1 MRLLW
6 PRLLIVFAASTVVVG
21 QQPPV
26 PPPGGQQPAAQQ
38 QPPVFR
44 AGVRLVRVD
53 LTVTGRDDQPLAGL
67 QAGDFEVTEDG
78 VPQRVEQVE
87 FVKLDG
93 QQATGDDSSLQIRSQ
108 SHAEAEAARDDVR
121 VFAIFL
127 DDYHV
132 DKAPDVTMPLRRG
145 LTDFVRRLW
154 PTDLVAV
161 MEPLTTLSALK
172 FTRDQSELLR
182 AVQSFEGRQ
191 GELFPVKSPMEE
203 AQWAR
208 GNVRRVRAE
217 VTLTALAALTIKL
230 GGLREGRKTIL
241 FVSQGPPTYLGFQ
254 EGNLQDLMRDIIDA
268 AHRGNVTIYALDP
281 RTLGND
287 FRLGARDTLFQLTAE
302 TGGRAIVNTNDFNVG
317 LGKMLAE
324 TSAYY
329 VIGYTPTR
337 AEDDGKFHK
346 IGVKVRRP
354 GVRVLARQGYWA
366 PSTKEMEA
374 AAAAAAD
381 VREPSVARA
390 LDSATNARATK
401 RLAHVWMGINHGA
414 AGKTALTIAWEPL
427 ESSADGR
434 LGGLSAEVFPAAG
447 ETALAA
453 VADLPPTV
461 PGRFAP
467 VSTPILLEPGDVRV
481 RFVAKSPGGVILDDW
496 NETVSIPA
504 FDGQPV
510 TLSTPQ
516 ASKARTFAEWKAL
529 QSEADPQPIALWQ
542 FRRTDRVSIVLD
554 CRTAGAAP
562 EIDVHVLSREG
573 KELTPLSV
581 PPLKDGRVR
590 FELPVG
596 SFGQGTYLLRV
607 RAKAAGAQA
616 EQVTAF
622 RLVP

>member
-1 MRLLW
+1 MRPLW
-6 PRLLIVFAASTVVVG
+6 PRLLLVFAASTVVVA

-26 PPPGGQQPAAQQ
+26 PPAGAQQPAAQQ

-44 AGVRLVRVD
+44 AGVKLVRVD
-53 LTVTGRDDQPLAGL
+53 LTVTGRNDLPLAGL

-78 VPQRVEQVE
+78 VPQQVDQVQ
-87 FVKLDG
+87 FVQLDG
-93 QQATGDDSSLQIRSQ
+93 KQAAGDDSSLQIRSQ

-132 DKAPDVTMPLRRG
+132 DKAPDVTLPLRRG
-145 LTDFVRRLW
+145 LTDFVRKLW
-154 PTDLVAV
+154 PTDLVTV
-161 MEPLTTLSALK
+161 MEPLTTLSSLK
-172 FTRDQSELLR
+172 FTRDQQELFK
-182 AVQSFEGRQ
+182 AVQMFEGRQ

-208 GNVRRVRAE
+208 GNVRRLRAE
-217 VTLTALAALTIKL
+217 VTLTALAALTMKL

-254 EGNLQDLMRDIIDA
+254 EGNLQDLMRDVIDA
-268 AHRGNVTIYALDP
+268 AHRGNVTIYTLDP
-281 RTLGND
+281 RTLGSD
-287 FRLGARDTLFQLTAE
+287 WRLGARDTLFQLAAE
-302 TGGRAIVNTNDFNVG
+302 TGGRSIYNTNDFSNG

-337 AEDDGKFHK
+337 TEDDGKFHK
-346 IGVKVRRP
+346 INVRVRRP

-366 PSTKEMEA
+366 PSTKEIEA

-390 LDSATNARATK
+390 LDSATNARATR
-401 RLAHVWMGINHGA
+401 RLAHVWMGITGEA
-414 AGKTALTIAWEPL
+414 DGKTGLTIAWEPL
-427 ESSADGR
+427 ESSGDQPIGA
-434 LGGLSAEVFPAAG
+434 LSAEVFPAED

-453 VADLPPTV
+453 AADLPPTV
-461 PGRFAP
+461 PGQFAP
-467 VSTPILLEPGDVRV
+467 VSRPILLEPGDVRV
-481 RFVAKSPGGVILDDW
+481 RFVATSPGGVVLDDW
-496 NETVSIPA
+496 NETLSVPA
-504 FDGQPV
+504 FKGQPV
-510 TLSTPQ
+510 TLSTPR
-516 ASKARTFAEWKAL
+516 ASKARTFAEWKML

-542 FRRTDRVSIVLD
+542 FRRTERVSVALD
-554 CRTAGAAP
+554 TSTAGPDLAI
-562 EIDVHVLSREG
+562 EVHVLSREG

-581 PPLKDGRVR
+581 PPPKDGRLR

-596 SFGQGTYLLRV
+596 SFGQGTYLLRI
-607 RAKAAGAQA
+607 RASAGGAHA
-616 EQVTAF
+616 EQVVAF

>member
-1 MRLLW
+1 MRQLW
-6 PRLLIVFAASTVVVG
+6 PRLLVVFAASTVVVA

-26 PPPGGQQPAAQQ
+26 PPPGGQQPAVQQ

-44 AGVRLVRVD
+44 AGVKLVRVD

-78 VPQRVEQVE
+78 VPQKVEQVQ
-87 FVKLDG
+87 FVRLDG
-93 QQATGDDSSLQIRSQ
+93 QQAAGDDSSLQIRSQ
-108 SHAEAEAARDDVR
+108 SHAEAEAAREDVR

-127 DDYHV
+127 DDYHI
-132 DKAPDVTMPLRRG
+132 DKAPDVTLPLRRG
-145 LTDFVRRLW
+145 LTDFIRKLW

-161 MEPLTTLSALK
+161 MEPLTTLSSLR
-172 FTRDQSELLR
+172 FTRDQQELFK
-182 AVQSFEGRQ
+182 AVQMFEGRQ

-208 GNVRRVRAE
+208 GNVRRLRAE
-217 VTLTALAALTIKL
+217 VTLTALAALTVRL

-254 EGNLQDLMRDIIDA
+254 DGNLQDLMRDVIDA
-268 AHRGNVTIYALDP
+268 AHRGNVTIYTLDP
-281 RTLGND
+281 RTLGSD
-287 FRLGARDTLFQLTAE
+287 WRIGARDTLFQLAAE
-302 TGGRAIVNTNDFNVG
+302 TGGRSIYNTNDFANG

-337 AEDDGKFHK
+337 TEDDGKFHK
-346 IGVKVRRP
+346 INVRVRRS

-366 PSTKEMEA
+366 PSTKEIEA

-390 LDSATNARATK
+390 LDSATNARATR
-401 RLAHVWMGINHGA
+401 RLAHVWMGITGEA
-414 AGKTALTIAWEPL
+414 GGKTGLTIAWEPL
-427 ESSADGR
+427 ESSGDQPIGA
-434 LGGLSAEVFPAAG
+434 LSAEVFPAEG
-447 ETALAA
+447 DTALAS
-453 VADLPPTV
+453 VVDLPPTV
-461 PGRFAP
+461 PGQFAR
-467 VSTPILLEPGDVRV
+467 VSQAILLEPGDIRV
-481 RFVAKSPGGVILDDW
+481 RFVAKSPGGVVLDDW
-496 NETVSIPA
+496 NETGAVPA
-504 FDGQPV
+504 FTGQPV
-510 TLSTPQ
+510 TLSTPR
-516 ASKARTFAEWKAL
+516 ASKARTFAEWKVL

-542 FRRTDRVSIVLD
+542 FRRTERVSVALD
-554 CRTAGAAP
+554 IHAASP
-562 EIDVHVLSREG
+562 DPAIDVHVLSREG

-581 PPLKDGRVR
+581 PPPKDGRLR

-596 SFGQGTYLLRV
+596 SFGQGTYLLRI
-607 RAKAAGAQA
+607 RASAGGAQA
-616 EQVTAF
+616 EQVVAF